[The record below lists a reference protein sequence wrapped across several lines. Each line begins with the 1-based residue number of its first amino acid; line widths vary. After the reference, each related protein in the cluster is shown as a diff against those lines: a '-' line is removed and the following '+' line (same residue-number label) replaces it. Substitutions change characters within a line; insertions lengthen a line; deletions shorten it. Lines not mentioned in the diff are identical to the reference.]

1 MVKFTIDE
9 IRESCVAAP
18 LATPRDG
25 PSLDLPPD
33 LS

>member
-18 LATPRDG
+18 LATAR
-25 PSLDLPPD
+25 PSTSHPT
-33 LS
+33 

>member
-18 LATPRDG
+18 SRRPV
-25 PSLDLPPD
+25 PDLPPD

>member
-18 LATPRDG
+18 LATPRV
-25 PSLDLPPD
+25 PDLPPD